1 MPPKKKAEAKA
12 LPKAKVRATKQ
23 QESTTGSRASRAAD
37 LMEYV
42 DKKMDG
48 RAELCLASDYSLP
61 YYTKR
66 LPTGIL
72 SLDIKLG
79 GGWPAGAISQII
91 GPKNAGKDYL
101 IWQTIR
107 QLQGILGKKLHVL
120 LAQTEMR
127 ADRTQ
132 AQKVGCAVALSDGDV
147 ETLDRA
153 NIANGRPPFTKEHRA
168 QLKHQIGTIHEAHGY
183 AVEDLYD
190 IILRGIESRVYH
202 LVVINSFGSIMSGA
216 EAESESL
223 REKTYA
229 GTAGPNT
236 QFLHK
241 LNALLTMRTDE
252 GESRDTCVLGINQIR
267 DDIKNPNKAYKS
279 SGGNALEHAK
289 FVDLFITSGAAHG
302 KEMMFPSAIG
312 QQQMKDVWG
321 KDVNWEIKKGKA
333 GIHEGERGRYIYQ
346 FFKER
351 NHPSDPIIPV
361 NNANFYL
368 DYATVGATYGVIDVA
383 GSWHTLLGPNGEELL
398 KANSKGKFA
407 MMLEEDVLARAE
419 AGDPNS
425 YMNYIRTVCLQRA
438 DINVNY
444 ATMFEGED

>member
-1 MPPKKKAEAKA
+1 MPPKKKGEEKA
-12 LPKAKVRATKQ
+12 APKAKVRATRQ
-23 QESTTGSRASRAAD
+23 QEPTDSRASRAAA

-72 SLDIKLG
+72 TLDIALM

-107 QLQGILGKKLHVL
+107 QLQGILGNKLHVL

-132 AQKVGCAVALSDGDV
+132 AQKVGCAVALSDKDI

-153 NIANGRPPFTKEHRA
+153 NVANGRPAFTREYRA
-168 QLKHQIGTIHEAHGY
+168 SLKHSIGEIHEAHGY

-190 IILRGIESRVYH
+190 IILRGVESRVYH
-202 LVVINSFGSIMSGA
+202 LIVINSFGSIMSGA

-241 LNALLTMRTDE
+241 LNALLTMRTNE

-267 DDIKNPNKAYKS
+267 DDIKNPNKSYKS

-289 FVDLFITSGAAHG
+289 FVDLFITSGQAHG
-302 KEMMFPSAIG
+302 KEMMFHSALG
-312 QQQMKDVWG
+312 QKQAKDVWG

-333 GIHEGERGRYIYQ
+333 GIHEGQRGNYIYQ
-346 FFKER
+346 FHKER
-351 NHPSDPIIPV
+351 QSPTEPIIPV

-368 DYATVGATYGVIDVA
+368 DYIAAGRTYGVVQMA
-383 GSWHTLLGPNGEELL
+383 GSWATVVGPNGEELL
-398 KANSKGKFA
+398 KANSKEKLAG
-407 MMLEEDVLARAE
+407 MLEEDHLGKAE
-419 AGDPNS
+419 QGDTNTF
-425 YMNYIRTVCLQRA
+425 MNYIRSVCLQKA

-444 ATMFEGED
+444 ATMYQDED